1 LSVRDEFCMKKAG
14 SRASN
19 SNQMVNQNFNMQKG
33 VVRCYTIIKAA
44 ARVLSEAE
52 VRFLTVLRS

>member
-1 LSVRDEFCMKKAG
+1 MKKAG